1 MNKKTIIIIVAII
14 IIALIAGIYGCSKKQ
29 QTETPVENN
38 TEEVREETEETE
50 QEEPAESETNEEP
63 AESETNEE
71 SAQEEKSLSE
81 QMEEELAKAGEE
93 SEITI
98 EELEEQTGIENIA
111 EKEELYSREYAEIEK
126 VLTEYNRLD
135 NTYDY
140 RTVTLEQ
147 LLKATEL
154 LDNRYGMKDEYEKA
168 MPKRLESIKKRN
180 SIMEFDSIEIKMLF
194 FTDENFKE
202 PIDIAQYSEE
212 TLTHAYVELEVRA
225 EEKKP
230 EKEFLNA
237 LVKTWLQKV
246 DGNWKVVGEALIK
259 NLE

>member
-1 MNKKTIIIIVAII
+1 MKGGFTMNKKTIIIIVAII

-50 QEEPAESETNEEP
+50 QEEP

-168 MPKRLESIKKRN
+168 MPKRLESIKNSN
-180 SIMEFDSIEIKMLF
+180 SIREFDSIEIKMLF

-202 PIDIAQYSEE
+202 PIDIAQYSDNA
-212 TLTHAYVELEVRA
+212 LTHAYVELEIRA

-230 EKEFLNA
+230 EKEFSNV
-237 LVKTWLQKV
+237 LVQTWLQKV

-259 NLE
+259 KLE